1 MTGKSFLCLASPQ
14 LLTLGTIILILFGTQ
29 VYAQQASMLSA
40 EDVSLRFGIAD
51 LNAKGTDAAHQAR
64 FDLYKQMG
72 IGILRVDEGG
82 WRDFEIQ
89 PNVWRF
95 SAANLDFLRL
105 AQRNGFHFKS
115 NIGAIDSPAGW
126 FLKDHPD
133 AQMTNEVGLTS
144 FNVISYWYPGLHNLL
159 EDKDDQIFSF
169 LAQRGLLSNVSF
181 LLVPFGPAGEP
192 IYPAPWT
199 TSDPNGTPHFWFYDP
214 HAQADFPAKMQALY
228 GSVSNANSVWGT
240 HYANWSAVKIPT
252 PGAQPGPM
260 WRDVLTWY
268 RDTKRDFIV
277 WQMSHYQRLLAKYW
291 PDGNKPKLMILIP
304 GNHITPY
311 EWARAIKLG
320 GGDPGVIFMADSE
333 FLIDIA
339 ARFGAVTQYTG
350 LPNMTEVEYLQS
362 YIRSRGYSVP
372 MWGEN
377 AGNKGIP
384 QELGY
389 EVLANGLVGQEYIGS
404 NLFQPDELSPAAK
417 LGDLSREFQWLRSVR
432 TGTTPFVLSTDT
444 VTIVQGTCINN
455 DLKGDHR
462 LCMQS
467 DGNLVLFGPSG
478 TLWSSKTPD
487 GKPSLC
493 IPEQGPSYQCNAV
506 FQGDGN
512 LVIYRGKQ
520 PLWASDTSKK
530 GKSLVFFDQDPY
542 VKIIDEFEKIVWQP
556 RTIH

>member
-1 MTGKSFLCLASPQ
+1 MNAKSFLYLTSAEI
-14 LLTLGTIILILFGTQ
+14 LTLTTIILVLLGTPVRSQ
-29 VYAQQASMLSA
+29 QTSKHSVYDL
-40 EDVSLRFGIAD
+40 SLRFGIGD
-51 LNAKGTDAAHQAR
+51 LNPRGTDAAHQAR

-72 IGILRVDEGG
+72 IGILRVGG
-82 WRDFEIQ
+82 GSWRELELQ
-89 PNVWRF
+89 PESWQF
-95 SAANLDFLRL
+95 SAADLDFLRL

-144 FNVISYWYPGLHNLL
+144 FNVISYWFPGLHDLL
-159 EDKDDQIFSF
+159 EDKDDKIFSL
-169 LAQRGLLSNVSF
+169 LAQQGLLSNVSF
-181 LLVPFGPAGEP
+181 LIVPFGPAGEP

-214 HAQADFPAKMQALY
+214 HAQADFSTKMQARY
-228 GSVSNANSVWGT
+228 GSISRANSVWGT
-240 HYANWSAVKIPT
+240 QYAEWNAVKIPT
-252 PGAQPGPM
+252 VGTQPGPM

-277 WQMSHYQRLLAKYW
+277 WQMSHYQRLLVKYW
-291 PDGNKPKLMILIP
+291 PDHNKPKLMILVP

-311 EWARAIKLG
+311 EWAEAINSG
-320 GGDPGVIFMADSE
+320 SGDPGVILMADSE

-350 LPNMTEVEYLQS
+350 LPNITEVEYLQS

-377 AGNKGIP
+377 AGNKGVP

-404 NLFQPDELSPAAK
+404 NLFESDQLTPAPK
-417 LGDLSREFQWLRSVR
+417 FHDLRREYLWLRSVR
-432 TGTTPFVLSTDT
+432 EGLSPFVLSIDA

-467 DGNLVLFGPSG
+467 NGNLVLLGPSG
-478 TLWSSKTPD
+478 TLWSSNTPAST
-487 GKPSLC
+487 PSLC
-493 IPEQGPSYQCNAV
+493 VPDQEPSYQCNAV

-512 LVIYRGKQ
+512 LVIYRGTQ
-520 PLWASDTSKK
+520 PIWSSNTSKR
-530 GKSLVFFDQDPY
+530 GKRLIFFDQDPY
-542 VKIIDEFEKIVWQP
+542 IKIIDNSEKIVWQP
-556 RTIH
+556 RTMH